1 MELQLLVLELVQCH
15 CHTCWLP
22 CHLVVVAGSI
32 PCPAAVAAGS
42 SAGSLAGSD
51 AAAAA
56 AAAGDGFQ
64 SRC

>member
-42 SAGSLAGSD
+42 LAGSD
-51 AAAAA
+51 VTAAAAA
-56 AAAGDGFQ
+56 AATGPKLI
-64 SRC
+64 SSPP